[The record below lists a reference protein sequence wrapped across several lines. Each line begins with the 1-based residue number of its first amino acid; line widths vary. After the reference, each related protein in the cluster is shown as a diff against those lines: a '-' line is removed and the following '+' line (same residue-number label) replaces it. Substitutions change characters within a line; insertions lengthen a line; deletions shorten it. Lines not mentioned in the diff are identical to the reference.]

1 MSPRVLVDTGPL
13 VAILSR
19 RDQYHQVCVE
29 QLRELAPPLWT
40 CWPVMTEAV
49 WLLRHQPLAVT
60 RLLEGFDAGLFKLLP
75 LDDDTVSWIRK
86 FLQRHRRLGAQ
97 LADASL
103 AYLAQRE
110 GIDTVFT
117 LDQRDFSV
125 YRLSG
130 NRSLNLLPL
139 L

>member
-1 MSPRVLVDTGPL
+1 
-13 VAILSR
+13 
-19 RDQYHQVCVE
+19 
-29 QLRELAPPLWT
+29 
-40 CWPVMTEAV
+40 MTEAV